1 MKQPKPCDT
10 HRLILLILGVL
21 GVASLGCYVVIK
33 VGFDKEPSEL
43 LLSGGFCAVITGL
56 LGNMGRG
63 NTPPTNSGVI
73 LNEAPPIKDKEDDQT
88 IS

>member
-1 MKQPKPCDT
+1 MKRSSPCDT
-10 HRLILLILGVL
+10 HRLILIILGVL

-63 NTPPTNSGVI
+63 STTPTNSGVI
-73 LNEAPPIKDKEDDQT
+73 VNEVKEKQEDEIQT
-88 IS
+88 VN

>member
-1 MKQPKPCDT
+1 MKGSKACDT
-10 HRLILLILGVL
+10 HRLILIILGLLGVL
-21 GVASLGCYVVIK
+21 SLGCYVLIK

-63 NTPPTNSGVI
+63 ATAPTNSGVI
-73 LNEAPPIKDKEDDQT
+73 LNEAPKEKET
-88 IS
+88 E

>member
-1 MKQPKPCDT
+1 MRQKPCDT
-10 HRLILLILGVL
+10 HRLILYILGFL
-21 GVASLGCYVVIK
+21 GVASLACYAVIK

-63 NTPPTNSGVI
+63 NTTPTNSGVI
-73 LNEAPPIKDKEDDQT
+73 VNEKENKDEQN
-88 IS
+88 

>member
-1 MKQPKPCDT
+1 MKHSKSCDT

-21 GVASLGCYVVIK
+21 GVSSLGSYVLIK

-43 LLSGGFCAVITGL
+43 LLSGGFCSVITGL

-63 NTPPTNSGVI
+63 VTAPTNSGVI
-73 LNEAPPIKDKEDDQT
+73 VNEKEKETDEQN
-88 IS
+88 